1 MAYGGQSTYGLNPQQ
16 ANARNRITQALM
28 RIADPPPGGMLAP
41 GTPPVSPQGPVQPPQ
56 PPQPVPGMGMGMPQ
70 QPAALGTA
78 AAPVGAMGAVGG
90 PYQQGMNLPGVQ
102 PPGQLPQ
109 GMRPG
114 GY

>member
-1 MAYGGQSTYGLNPQQ
+1 MAYGGQSTYGLNQQ
-16 ANARNRITQALM
+16 QVNARDRITQALM

-41 GTPPVSPQGPVQPPQ
+41 GTPPVSPQQPTQPVQGMQ
-56 PPQPVPGMGMGMPQ
+56 PTAGMMPQ
-70 QPAALGTA
+70 QPAALGA
-78 AAPVGAMGAVGG
+78 AGPPQGAMGPLQG
-90 PYQQGMNLPGVQ
+90 PYAPGMNLPGVQ